1 MTGIKIEG
9 KGADPCPP
17 EGTTFLSWRAGAED
31 WRVSPLIV
39 PSDGRSLRVAG
50 NHRPRAWVGID
61 FALSNLGG
69 GQKGNSA
76 MSTIKA
82 TLPAHF
88 VQVETA
94 RKPLVL
100 GPRTLLSIAL
110 TWIGL
115 LSGAFLIGLN
125 LT

>member
-1 MTGIKIEG
+1 LG
-9 KGADPCPP
+9 
-17 EGTTFLSWRAGAED
+17 
-31 WRVSPLIV
+31 
-39 PSDGRSLRVAG
+39 
-50 NHRPRAWVGID
+50 WVGID
-61 FALSNLGG
+61 LAVPNIGG

-82 TLPAHF
+82 TLPVHLVPAR
-88 VQVETA
+88 TA
-94 RKPLVL
+94 KKPLVV